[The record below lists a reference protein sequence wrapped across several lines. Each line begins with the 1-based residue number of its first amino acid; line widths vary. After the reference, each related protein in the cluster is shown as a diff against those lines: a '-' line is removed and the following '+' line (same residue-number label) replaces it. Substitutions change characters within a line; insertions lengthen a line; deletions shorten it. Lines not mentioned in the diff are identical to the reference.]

1 MAASIHPLFP
11 GSAATGADAAERAA
25 AEQHPLVV
33 ALRDATLAVL
43 KESLRQLFDRADD
56 LLFEMGEKASNDAE
70 RRRYF
75 DTMRVLRLENS
86 RVTQTFAADFSYGFA
101 PTPVRTAPELGEFD
115 LDRLAIQPTEEL
127 EERIAIANMAAK
139 AEGLFKNALWEV
151 ERRLQI
157 AAREFGVPVSP
168 RALSPSRIC
177 EAFGAAI
184 GELDTEFQIKLVVY
198 KLLDRSVLRDFERV
212 YAIALDLLDRDGI
225 DATRKSAPRASAA
238 RADVAATTSAASGAS
253 ELLRQFGL
261 DPNHLQKTNEPTA
274 AELGRLLQTLL
285 TSASTPAAQASTQRL
300 SMAAQLLQEMLA
312 EPLLPPAL
320 RPTIENLRYPV
331 YRSAL
336 TDASFFSD
344 AAHPLRTLLADLVES
359 GVNAHAGNADAQ
371 TQLRELL
378 RHVASLDVF
387 NPVSPAGIG
396 ASGGL
401 ASAPGLDAAE
411 AEHFMQQL
419 REQTRARREALLMR
433 VRRQIAQ
440 ELEVQTLGRDVP
452 AQVMKLLRSGIGP
465 LMALRLLR
473 NGHSS
478 TAFQGAQDLL
488 KRVLHSLEFM
498 SPPTSFELQS
508 RDELI
513 VTIATA
519 LGGVGMEGPKIETL
533 LQGLQDV
540 YALLDGNDAGRIA
553 PLTPAEEQLL
563 RSDVDPGDTP
573 VSSVREESPLPSVT
587 VMELLGRVL
596 TPESWYRVFDA
607 DQNQTRWLKLASFYP
622 QQDSILF
629 SGFDE
634 TSKLRLRAQRFA
646 ADLAQGFSEPIN
658 PGAAAREAL
667 EQLRS
672 AKSRGVF

>member
-1 MAASIHPLFP
+1 MAANIYPLFP
-11 GSAATGADAAERAA
+11 GATAPGPGAAERAA
-25 AEQHPLVV
+25 AEPHPLVL
-33 ALRDATLAVL
+33 ALRDATLGVL

-56 LLFEMGEKASNDAE
+56 LLFEMGEKASNDGE

-86 RVTQTFAADFSYGFA
+86 RVTQTFADDFARGFA
-101 PTPVRTAPELGEFD
+101 PTPMRTAADLGEFD

-127 EERIAIANMAAK
+127 EERIAITNMAAK

-151 ERRLQI
+151 ERRLEI
-157 AAREFGVPVSP
+157 AVREFGIPVSP

-212 YAIALDLLDRDGI
+212 YAIALDLLDRNGI
-225 DATRKSAPRASAA
+225 DATRKTAAPAAAPLPDTAAAAPRT
-238 RADVAATTSAASGAS
+238 ATGTDG
-253 ELLRQFGL
+253 LLRQFGL
-261 DPNHLQKTNEPTA
+261 DPHPLQQTAAPAA
-274 AELGRLLQTLL
+274 AELSRLLQTLL
-285 TSASTPAAQASTQRL
+285 SSATAPALQASTQRL
-300 SMAAQLLQEMLA
+300 SMAGQLLQEMLA
-312 EPLLPPAL
+312 EPLLPQAL

-359 GVNAHAGNADAQ
+359 GVNAHAGSVDAQ
-371 TQLRELL
+371 TQLSELL
-378 RHVASLDVF
+378 RRVASLDG
-387 NPVSPAGIG
+387 PGHAGPGSLGLPA
-396 ASGGL
+396 
-401 ASAPGLDAAE
+401 APALETAE
-411 AEHFMQQL
+411 ADNFLLQL

-452 AQVMKLLRSGIGP
+452 APVMKLLRSGVGP

-473 NGHSS
+473 NGRNS
-478 TAFQGAQDLL
+478 TAFQDAQDLL
-488 KRVLHSLEFM
+488 ERILHSLEFIP
-498 SPPTSFELQS
+498 PPTPFELQS
-508 RDELI
+508 RDELTATI
-513 VTIATA
+513 VTA
-519 LGGVGMEGPKIETL
+519 LGGVGMEGSKIEAL
-533 LQGLQDV
+533 LNGLQEV
-540 YALLDGNDAGRIA
+540 YALLDGNDADQIA
-553 PLTPAEEQLL
+553 PLTAAEEQLL
-563 RSDVDPGDTP
+563 RGEVASNATP
-573 VSSVREESPLPSVT
+573 VGGIRAESPLPPVT

-596 TPESWYRVFDA
+596 IPESWYRVFDA

-634 TSKLRLRAQRFA
+634 TNQLRLRALRFA
-646 ADLAQGFSEPIN
+646 SDLALGFSEPIN
-658 PGAAAREAL
+658 PGTAAREAL
-667 EQLRS
+667 DQLRS
-672 AKSRGVF
+672 AKSRGML